1 MHLWLSPA
9 RADGSSCS
17 SEKPKRSRTTNDN
30 SGMGELEEELSCADR
45 GGGEVTSVA
54 RTGQPEEGA
63 ALQQEQALQVRHS
76 KGFTESACHL
86 GE

>member
-1 MHLWLSPA
+1 
-9 RADGSSCS
+9 
-17 SEKPKRSRTTNDN
+17 
-30 SGMGELEEELSCADR
+30 MGELEEELSCADR